1 MATKKKSTPSQT
13 PIKTSGYY
21 PTSGGS
27 TTPGT
32 QFRVSN
38 MSPQTQDNIAA
49 RKSTEAYASPF
60 STAFGGKAPSTT
72 LDFVRQYASPF
83 STAFGGTAPAR
94 PYSPSLLVEPSLSGP
109 GKDTGS
115 PSFIE
120 EQDNKDD
127 GNGNN
132 GNNGNGNNNGN
143 INKIITTAR
152 ALLEAALR
160 AEGIPEDLIQP
171 SVAFLEALDNDGIDD
186 VNDMVNIYFNNK
198 NFTTKA
204 GVTLESPF
212 YKRYTSLGEGVTNPA
227 TGRPYTG
234 REMFAWRTGIESKV
248 DQYGLSPLFK
258 SDDTLRKLAKSG
270 RSVQSFA
277 ELAETAILAEK
288 EADPF
293 KVAALRKMNYI
304 GPTGGLRDFYL
315 NPEIGTQQLEENRR
329 SGAIATEALRYAER
343 GILFDEARIKQIG
356 AAYGS
361 ITESAAQQKAAAL
374 YQTVGESLQPM
385 TSLAGIYERP
395 TQTTGE
401 MAPGIQRELEDE
413 TLYAMPS
420 ERRKRLAGLNTAE
433 FQRQAGT
440 LTDAGGII
448 SLRGRGTTGLV

>member
-1 MATKKKSTPSQT
+1 MATKKKTT

-32 QFRVSN
+32 QFPVSN
-38 MSPQTQDNIAA
+38 MTAQTQDNIAA

-83 STAFGGTAPAR
+83 STAFGGTAPAT

-109 GKDTGS
+109 GKDTGMG
-115 PSFIE
+115 
-120 EQDNKDD
+120 DGGGGGGGGG
-127 GNGNN
+127 GNG
-132 GNNGNGNNNGN
+132 GGGGGGGGTTTTV
-143 INKIITTAR
+143 ITTAR

-186 VNDMVNIYFNNK
+186 VADMVSIYFNNK
-198 NFTTKA
+198 NFTTKG

-234 REMFAWRTGIESKV
+234 KEMFAWRTGIESKV

-329 SGAIATEALRYAER
+329 TGSIATEALRYANK

-356 AAYGS
+356 AAYGVV
-361 ITESAAQQKAAAL
+361 TEAEAQSKAAAL

-395 TQTTGE
+395 TQTTGQ
-401 MAPGIQRELEDE
+401 MAPSIQRELEDE

-440 LTDAGGII
+440 LTDARGIL
-448 SLRGRGTTGLV
+448 SLRGQETTGLI

>member
-1 MATKKKSTPSQT
+1 MATKKKSTPSKT

-32 QFRVSN
+32 QFPVSN
-38 MSPQTQDNIAA
+38 MTAQTQDNIAA

-83 STAFGGTAPAR
+83 STAFGGTAPAT

-109 GKDTGS
+109 GKDTGMG
-115 PSFIE
+115 
-120 EQDNKDD
+120 DGGGDGGGGGGG
-127 GNGNN
+127 GNG
-132 GNNGNGNNNGN
+132 GGGGGGTTTTV
-143 INKIITTAR
+143 ITTAR

-186 VNDMVNIYFNNK
+186 VADMVSIYFNNK
-198 NFTTKA
+198 NFTTKG

-356 AAYGS
+356 AAYGNV
-361 ITESAAQQKAAAL
+361 TESAAQQKAAAL

-401 MAPGIQRELEDE
+401 MTPGIQRELEDE

-420 ERRKRLAGLNTAE
+420 ERRKRLAGLNIAE